1 MEVFRVNIID
11 FFRSFFPFQLI
22 VAHLKHNLLG
32 IVTWLLFFLIISGR
46 LGGRFGLPI
55 LFFSP
60 EYLGKVSYWSFGLLG
75 FGFGGLTM
83 AFNTYSYSKLGKRF
97 PFLIFVKRPFLRF
110 CKNNAIIPVVFFSF
124 YLINMI
130 NYQWT
135 EEYASAWKVFFY
147 SLSFIGGIVL
157 FVAFSLSYFFPI
169 FNRFRLINLVTDDD
183 GSYPFQAVYRKQEGK
198 WYSRIFAKT
207 DRRYLYFGRGF
218 KMYLSRPI
226 DHIDD
231 TIVQKVL
238 ARNRINTSLFEL
250 LTVLLFIGISLFPDY
265 SIFELPASM
274 SIVLLVTLIF
284 MLYSVLQTWFR
295 KWTPFLF
302 GCVIL
307 AMNYLSTNTQYFS
320 YRNYAYGLNYD
331 SSKKPAYS
339 LPMIEQCAQ
348 QETDKSTSESYRN
361 YIRLL
366 ENWKEQTGEARP
378 KLVIVNSSGGG
389 LRSTLWTFGV
399 LQKLDQE
406 FNGKLKK
413 NIHLYTGASGGM
425 IGANY
430 FRELCL
436 RAEKGE
442 IQSIYSKEY
451 SEKLGKDML
460 NKLAFSAS
468 TRDLFLR
475 IQNFEYGGY
484 EYPKDRGQA
493 FEDQLHANTD
503 YVMDHTLG
511 YYAEYEQKAQIP
523 LMIVT
528 PTIVND
534 GRRLLISS
542 QSLGFL
548 TAPSNT
554 GHFLS
559 KTYENIDYQTF
570 FKDLDP
576 QNIRF
581 STVLRSSATFPFV
594 TPMVTLPTTPE
605 VQLMDAGIR
614 DNYGGKITMEILF
627 HLQEWIKENTSGVII
642 LQLRDT
648 KKILDNT
655 TYRQVSL
662 INKLML
668 PFANMYSNFPKTQD
682 FDQDQLFKLGVAEL
696 TFPVDVVNFNL
707 REKVNDQI
715 SLSWHL
721 STQEKNKIKQAF
733 YSELNQQAFQQL
745 KALIEK
751 K

>member
-1 MEVFRVNIID
+1 MEVFRVNIVD
-11 FFRSFFPFQLI
+11 FFRSFFPLQLV
-22 VAHLKHNLLG
+22 VAHLKHNLVGVLA
-32 IVTWLLFFLIISGR
+32 WLLFFLIVMGG
-46 LGGRFGLPI
+46 LGERFGLPI
-55 LFFSP
+55 LFYSP

-75 FGFGGLTM
+75 FGFGGLMM

-110 CKNNAIIPVVFFSF
+110 CKNNSIIPLAFFIF
-124 YLINMI
+124 YLVNMN
-130 NYQWT
+130 NYQWM

-147 SLSFIGGIVL
+147 SLSFIGGIAL
-157 FVAFSLSYFFPI
+157 FVVFSLIYFFPI
-169 FNRFRLINLVTDDD
+169 SNRFRLIDLVTDDD
-183 GSYPFQAVYRKQEGK
+183 GSYPFQAVFRRKEGP

-207 DRRYLYFGRGF
+207 EQRYLYFGRGLR
-218 KMYLSRPI
+218 MYLSRPI

-231 TIVQKVL
+231 KIVQKVL
-238 ARNRINTSLFEL
+238 MRNRINTSLFEL
-250 LTVLLFIGISLFPDY
+250 MTVLLFIGISLFPDY
-265 SIFELPASM
+265 SIFELPAAM
-274 SIVLLVTLIF
+274 SIVLLVTLVF

-295 KWTPFLF
+295 KWTPFIF
-302 GCVIL
+302 ACVIL
-307 AMNYLSTNTQYFS
+307 IMNHLSTTSKYFS
-320 YRNYAYGLNYD
+320 YRNYAYGLNYG
-331 SSKKPAYS
+331 SSKKPVYS
-339 LPMIEQCAQ
+339 LSMIE
-348 QETDKSTSESYRN
+348 KSVQGEVNKATSQSYQN
-361 YIRLL
+361 YIQLL
-366 ENWKEQTGEARP
+366 DNWKQKTGEAKP
-378 KLVIVNSSGGG
+378 KLIIVNSSGGG

-425 IGANY
+425 IGASY

-436 RAEKGE
+436 RADKGE
-442 IQSIYSKEY
+442 IKSIYSKEY
-451 SEKLGKDML
+451 IEKLGKDML

-493 FEDQLHANTD
+493 FEGQLHANTD
-503 YVMDHTLG
+503 YLLDHTLG
-511 YYAEYEQKAQIP
+511 YYAEYEKSAQIP

-534 GRRLLISS
+534 GRRLIISS

-548 TAPSNT
+548 TTPSNS
-554 GHFLS
+554 GQFLS

-570 FKDLDP
+570 FKDVDP

-594 TPMVTLPTTPE
+594 TPMVTLPTKPE

-614 DNYGGKITMEILF
+614 DNYGGKITMELLY
-627 HLQEWIKENTSGVII
+627 HLQDWIRENTSGVII

-662 INKLML
+662 LNKLTL
-668 PFANMYSNFPKTQD
+668 PFSNMYSNFPKTQD
-682 FDQDQLFKLGVAEL
+682 FDQDQLFKSGISQLS
-696 TFPVDVVNFNL
+696 FPVDVINFNL

-721 STQEKNKIKQAF
+721 STQEKNKIQQAF
-733 YSELNQQAFQQL
+733 YSELNQQSFLQL
-745 KALIEK
+745 KKLMDK